1 MSVTRMKGLLGAGLA
16 VAAGVLLAGAS
27 KPLPEANPGGHNWNA
42 TVAQTDHDSYVLGSP
57 NAKLK
62 LVEFISYTC
71 PHCSEFEEQADAPL
85 RIGMVA
91 KGIGSIE
98 VRPFIRNNVDL
109 TAALLTE
116 CGDPSMFFMNNAI
129 FLRQQ
134 KSWITPMYNPS
145 PNDLARWN
153 SSDFAARNRHIA
165 QDFGFYQIMS
175 DRGYDRVQVDRCLS
189 DEAKGKRLMDETEAY
204 TTDPGV
210 QGTPSF
216 MIDGILLAGTYSWD
230 TLQPQID
237 ARIDEM
243 NETALNGPS
252 N

>member
-1 MSVTRMKGLLGAGLA
+1 MSVNTTKGLLGAGLA
-16 VAAGVLLAGAS
+16 AAAILLIAAT

-42 TVAQTDHDSYVLGSP
+42 TVAATDHDSYVLGNP
-57 NAKLK
+57 AAKLK

-71 PHCSEFEEQADAPL
+71 PHCAEFEQQADAPL

-91 KGIGSIE
+91 KGTGSVE

-109 TAALLTE
+109 AAALLTE
-116 CGDPSMFFMNNAI
+116 CGDPSKFFTNNAY

-134 KSWITPMYNPS
+134 SSWITPMYNPS
-145 PNDLARWN
+145 PTDLARWN
-153 SSDFAARNRHIA
+153 DPDMVTRNRHIA
-165 QDFGFYQIMS
+165 QDFGFYQLMR
-175 DRGYDRVQVDRCLS
+175 DRGYDRVEVEKCLA
-189 DEAKGKRLMDETEAY
+189 DKTKGERIEAESKGYE
-204 TTDPGV
+204 TDPGV

-230 TLQPQID
+230 TLRPQID

-243 NETALNGPS
+243 NEAALNGTP

>member
-1 MSVTRMKGLLGAGLA
+1 MKIKGLLGGAFAIGAGL
-16 VAAGVLLAGAS
+16 LLAAAT
-27 KPLPEANPGGHNWNA
+27 KPLPDPMLGGRNWNA
-42 TVAQTDHDSYVLGSP
+42 TIAKTDHDSYVLGNP
-57 NAKLK
+57 DAKLK

-71 PHCSEFEEQADAPL
+71 PHCSEYEQQADAPL

-91 KGIGSIE
+91 RGIGSVE

-109 TAALLTE
+109 TAALLAE
-116 CGDPSMFFMNNAI
+116 CGDPSMFFMNSAM
-129 FLRQQ
+129 FLSQQ
-134 KSWITPMYNPS
+134 GNWITPMYAPS

-153 SSDFAARNRHIA
+153 TPDVATRNRYIA
-165 QDFGFYQIMS
+165 QDFGFYKLMS
-175 DRGYDRVQVDRCLS
+175 DRGYDRVTVDRCLA
-189 DEAKGKRLMDETEAY
+189 DVTKAKRLEGETEGY
-204 TTDPGV
+204 VKDPGI

-230 TLQPQID
+230 TLRPQIE

-243 NETALNGPS
+243 NASGGGNGS